1 MPSKCMLYLKGPL
14 LYGAMAPNQELLMF
28 ASIHILVIYA
38 LLSPNR
44 FIPWISPKV
53 FLILSKWEY
62 LLARNLSGREATL
75 YRPDGLPNGYSVS
88 ILHGSLER
96 HRMGHILAGP
106 GSDTLYPSQ
115 TVRQN
120 RSRPNLQPIRAEI

>member
-1 MPSKCMLYLKGPL
+1 MHTI
-14 LYGAMAPNQELLMF
+14 F
-28 ASIHILVIYA
+28 IYECSPGR
-38 LLSPNR
+38 LTLSFVKSDYVR
-44 FIPWISPKV
+44 DTV
-53 FLILSKWEY
+53 
-62 LLARNLSGREATL
+62 
-75 YRPDGLPNGYSVS
+75 
-88 ILHGSLER
+88 LHGSLER